1 MGKTYSK
8 SFKWRVDIENLY
20 ICLHVTSLKRQ
31 ILKFYYSIVRLRQH
45 RRGLH
50 TAKSLDILK
59 ISCFNCN
66 VDKKKRKIK
75 WKDILRTNLP
85 TLPSKKIWLKI
96 TCNARINR
104 PRDGIQR
111 KTPKFF
117 SCSLALQERVNNIA
131 QAEISSATS
140 DDCNCIE
147 RRLH

>member
-1 MGKTYSK
+1 MEKTYSK

-31 ILKFYYSIVRLRQH
+31 ILKFNYSIVRLRQH

-104 PRDGIQR
+104 PRDGNSAKNAKI
-111 KTPKFF
+111 FF
-117 SCSLALQERVNNIA
+117 VFVSFAGKGKQHCTGWNIL
-131 QAEISSATS
+131 S
-140 DDCNCIE
+140 DI
-147 RRLH
+147 RRL